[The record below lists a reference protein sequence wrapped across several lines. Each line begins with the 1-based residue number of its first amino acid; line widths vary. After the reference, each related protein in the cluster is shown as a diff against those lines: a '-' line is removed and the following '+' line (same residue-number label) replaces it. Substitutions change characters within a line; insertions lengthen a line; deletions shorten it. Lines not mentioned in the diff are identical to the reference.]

1 MTDSRFERLRLLE
14 AVLFAAAEPK
24 TPGELARHL
33 PEDAEIEELL
43 GELQQLYANR
53 GVQLRRV
60 GSAYAFRTA
69 DDLAGELRIERE
81 VTRKLSRAAVETLAI
96 VAYHQPVT
104 RGEIEEIRGVSLN
117 KGTLDTLLEAEFIR
131 PRGRR
136 QTPGRPVTWC
146 TTRTFLDHF
155 GLSDIRD
162 LPGLEELKAS
172 GLIDQRPAM
181 ASLSA
186 RGLLGEAAAQEEG
199 EGDDDADAQ
208 EDGGETLDPDFGEDL
223 VDDGESGDS
232 SAPSGEGTAGRP

>member
-1 MTDSRFERLRLLE
+1 M
-14 AVLFAAAEPK
+14 A
-24 TPGELARHL
+24 G
-33 PEDAEIEELL
+33 
-43 GELQQLYANR
+43 
-53 GVQLRRV
+53 QLRI
-60 GSAYAFRTA
+60 
-69 DDLAGELRIERE
+69 DRE

-146 TTRTFLDHF
+146 TTQAFLDHF
-155 GLSDIRD
+155 GLSDIKD

-186 RGLLGEAAAQEEG
+186 RGLLGEAAEQEAAED
-199 EGDDDADAQ
+199 EDDNDDTSD
-208 EDGGETLDPDFGEDL
+208 ERLDPEFGEDL
-223 VDDGESGDS
+223 VEDGEAGDGGAQS
-232 SAPSGEGTAGRP
+232 Q

>member
-1 MTDSRFERLRLLE
+1 MSDSRFERLRLLE

-24 TPGELARHL
+24 TPGELSRHL
-33 PEDAEIEELL
+33 PADADVGDLL
-43 GELQQLYANR
+43 SELQQLYANR
-53 GVQLRRV
+53 GVQLRRI
-60 GSAYAFRTA
+60 GGAYAFRTA
-69 DDLAGELRIERE
+69 EDLAGQLRIDRE

-146 TTRTFLDHF
+146 TTQSFLDHF
-155 GLSDIRD
+155 GLSEIKD

-186 RGLLGEAAAQEEG
+186 RGLLGEAAEQDDPEDDGDGSEGSEER
-199 EGDDDADAQ
+199 
-208 EDGGETLDPDFGEDL
+208 LDPDFGEDL
-223 VDDGESGDS
+223 VEPGEAGDG
-232 SAPSGEGTAGRP
+232 GTEPR

>member
-1 MTDSRFERLRLLE
+1 MTDSRFDRLRLLE

-24 TPGELARHL
+24 TPAELARHL
-33 PEDAEIEELL
+33 PEDADIDDLL
-43 GELQQLYANR
+43 GELRQLYANR
-53 GVQLRRV
+53 GVQLRRI

-69 DDLAGELRIERE
+69 EDLAGQLRIDRE

-146 TTRTFLDHF
+146 TTRSFLDHF
-155 GLSDIRD
+155 GLSDVKD

-186 RGLLGEAAAQEEG
+186 RGLLGEGAE
-199 EGDDDADAQ
+199 Q
-208 EDGGETLDPDFGEDL
+208 EDGEDHDGEDEGDAPEEAGETLAPDFGEDL
-223 VDDGESGDS
+223 VDDGEAGDE
-232 SAPSGEGTAGRP
+232 SAEPR

>member
-1 MTDSRFERLRLLE
+1 
-14 AVLFAAAEPK
+14 
-24 TPGELARHL
+24 
-33 PEDAEIEELL
+33 
-43 GELQQLYANR
+43 
-53 GVQLRRV
+53 
-60 GSAYAFRTA
+60 
-69 DDLAGELRIERE
+69 
-81 VTRKLSRAAVETLAI
+81 VETLAI

-146 TTRTFLDHF
+146 TTQAFLDHF
-155 GLSDIRD
+155 GLSDIKD

-186 RGLLGEAAAQEEG
+186 RGLLGDAAEQEAEET
-199 EGDDDADAQ
+199 DDDGYDSS
-208 EDGGETLDPDFGEDL
+208 EERLDPDFGEDL
-223 VDDGESGDS
+223 VDDGEAGGGDTGG
-232 SAPSGEGTAGRP
+232 GEVGDGSPQSQ

>member
-14 AVLFAAAEPK
+14 AILFASAEPK
-24 TPGELARHL
+24 TPRELARHL
-33 PEDAEIEELL
+33 PEDANVEDLI

-53 GVQLRRV
+53 GVTLKRV
-60 GSAYAFRTA
+60 GQAYAFRTA
-69 DDLAGELRIERE
+69 DDLAGALKIEKQ

-96 VAYHQPVT
+96 VAYHQPVI

-146 TTRTFLDHF
+146 TTQAFLDHF
-155 GLSDIRD
+155 GLSEIRD

-181 ASLSA
+181 TSLSA
-186 RGLLGEAAAQEEG
+186 RGLLGEAAEQETEEEDG
-199 EGDDDADAQ
+199 DDAD
-208 EDGGETLDPDFGEDL
+208 ETAERLDPSFGEDL
-223 VDDGESGDS
+223 LDETEVAG
-232 SAPSGEGTAGRP
+232 SADPEDEDTGR

>member
-24 TPGELARHL
+24 TPSQLARHL
-33 PEDAEIEELL
+33 PDDADAGELL
-43 GELQQLYANR
+43 AELQQLYANR

-60 GSAYAFRTA
+60 GGAYAFRTA
-69 DDLAGELRIERE
+69 DDLAGKLRIDRE

-104 RGEIEEIRGVSLN
+104 RAEIEEIRGVSLN

-146 TTRTFLDHF
+146 TTQGFLDHF
-155 GLSDIRD
+155 GLSDLKD

-186 RGLLGEAAAQEEG
+186 RGLLGDSAGEEA
-199 EGDDDADAQ
+199 DAD
-208 EDGGETLDPDFGEDL
+208 DGDEHADGRETLDPDFGEDL
-223 VDDGESGDS
+223 VDEGESEGGD
-232 SAPSGEGTAGRP
+232 AETRGAR